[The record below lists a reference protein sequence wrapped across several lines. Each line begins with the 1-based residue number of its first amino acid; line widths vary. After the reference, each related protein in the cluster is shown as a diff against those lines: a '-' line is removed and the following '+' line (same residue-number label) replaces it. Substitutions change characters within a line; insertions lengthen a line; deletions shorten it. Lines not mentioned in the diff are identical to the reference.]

1 MKKKGKKTRIE
12 EIHDIKKEKNAKTN
26 LERRPWLV
34 SEDILGD
41 IRDNGGDVR
50 YKKEENTNNVEVLC
64 VQSKEMRKQLTES
77 KPFVFECDTTFGTQ
91 AEGYKL
97 YIPVY
102 YSNFTVSGLL
112 FFTSQ
117 KLMIVAVEKLC
128 INPV

>member
-12 EIHDIKKEKNAKTN
+12 EIHDIKKGKNAKTN

-50 YKKEENTNNVEVLC
+50 YMKEENTNNVEVLC

-91 AEGYKL
+91 RRVTS
-97 YIPVY
+97 YIFL
-102 YSNFTVSGLL
+102 SITAIS
-112 FFTSQ
+112 
-117 KLMIVAVEKLC
+117 LC
-128 INPV
+128 QGFCSLQAKN